1 MLSVANFCTDSVLS
15 AVPKSVDGATQAFT
29 TLIKPC
35 VGFPQLRTVLFYF
48 ILFYFILFYFIFFSR
63 TYVCVPSPT
72 CKESPLA
79 MV

>member
-35 VGFPQLRTVLFYF
+35 VGFPQLRAKNCFFLF
-48 ILFYFILFYFIFFSR
+48 LFFSPEFM
-63 TYVCVPSPT
+63 CV
-72 CKESPLA
+72 L
-79 MV
+79 

>member
-48 ILFYFILFYFIFFSR
+48 ILFYFFPELM
-63 TYVCVPSPT
+63 CVFQVLHVKKVHWRW
-72 CKESPLA
+72 CEGDGDR
-79 MV
+79 